1 MQVEVAVLG
10 FQVLIY
16 CPYGLCGRKAT
27 LNERTCRSRNSI
39 RSHTAGYSFMVLN
52 RKRRACWGLGKN
64 GIGSESPG
72 PAPCSHSSRAL
83 NW

>member
-10 FQVLIY
+10 FPVLIY

-39 RSHTAGYSFMVLN
+39 RLHMAGSSFMVLN
-52 RKRRACWGLGKN
+52 VHRKRRACWGLGKN
-64 GIGSESPG
+64 GIGNESPG
-72 PAPCSHSSRAL
+72 PVLVRSAPGL
-83 NW
+83 